1 MPPRIGRPL
10 PVAIELW
17 TSRAMKQTERIWD
30 FLQRLSPLTR
40 SCLLAELE
48 RLEHC
53 GVEISGSSDIQAK
66 LRAEFRKDGSNQS
79 RISDPARL
87 FFAPL
92 EPVLVDGAPEH
103 DNAGRIPRGSLLP
116 IWEWIIRDL
125 PTMARDYVDEV
136 GKLATSDKPKE
147 LRKAA
152 ATFQTKVVKYLENAL
167 ASPDSAEQTRAK
179 LATYTAAQS
188 AYRDL
193 TKMMIVLRARETL
206 TKFDAALPV
215 KIDNFDEAIQGKVG
229 TLLNGLKKEH
239 ADALPFGLAMVARR
253 LKTPWQLIFLATRA
267 AASKKAADI
276 ATTPYAITVS
286 MALDQIEDARST
298 LRMALRRNRVLV
310 AREILVAIYEA
321 EYALQTRIN
330 ELDDSDWG
338 RRLRHLMDSIAA
350 LIESEVSRFPPE
362 VGHVLGSRS
371 LRGGRS
377 LMRRLGHL
385 AWRGRDAVSHSVNS
399 CLKLIGQS

>member
-1 MPPRIGRPL
+1 
-10 PVAIELW
+10 
-17 TSRAMKQTERIWD
+17 MKQTERIWD

-66 LRAEFRKDGSNQS
+66 LRAEFRKDGSSQS

-371 LRGGRS
+371 LRGGGS